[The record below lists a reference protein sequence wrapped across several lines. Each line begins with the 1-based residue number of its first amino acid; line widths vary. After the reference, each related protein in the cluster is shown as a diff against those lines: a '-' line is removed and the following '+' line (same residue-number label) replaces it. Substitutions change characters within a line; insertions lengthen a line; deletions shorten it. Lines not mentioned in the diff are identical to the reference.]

1 MELFKTLNILPVPC
15 MYIME
20 IVYNVKLNI
29 NRLEQNSDRHIS
41 VQAKDQVFDSSFVES
56 IFKKK
61 KKGVNDTI

>member
-29 NRLEQNSDRHIS
+29 NRLEHNSDRHY
-41 VQAKDQVFDSSFVES
+41 FNTRERP
-56 IFKKK
+56 
-61 KKGVNDTI
+61 GL